1 MLCVGIDVA
10 KRKHDCCIIDSDA
23 LKTVESFTF
32 PNSREGFD
40 MLLSKISELGIPK
53 DKIRVGLEAT
63 GHYSSNLAHFISEHD
78 LPLNIF
84 RFYNKCWGLVDTP
97 VHKTPCLTIK

>member
-1 MLCVGIDVA
+1 
-10 KRKHDCCIIDSDA
+10 
-23 LKTVESFTF
+23 
-32 PNSREGFD
+32 

-84 RFYNKCWGLVDTP
+84 NPL
-97 VHKTPCLTIK
+97 LTNRYKQGFSLRYCTDDCVRKSIPNLLSFIVP

>member
-1 MLCVGIDVA
+1 MLCIGIDVA

-53 DKIRVGLEAT
+53 DKIRVGIGSNRSLFLESRPFHLRT
-63 GHYSSNLAHFISEHD
+63 
-78 LPLNIF
+78 
-84 RFYNKCWGLVDTP
+84 
-97 VHKTPCLTIK
+97 